1 MTKLKD
7 LKDIL
12 DAIPK
17 GKKITSTAIMAVADI
32 DYFRKNKPNTVVEKG
47 KIKINFET
55 VFAKLFTTEQELNP
69 VCFNMEIAGIFS
81 GMSDRLFLCL
91 MKEIDSDKR
100 KNIAKI
106 SIGCIEEDTSFL
118 DEPSEYSKFFV
129 FDITYKP
136 KEKFVKQTDKEVVD
150 SLKSQLGQLRSQ
162 IQ

>member
-1 MTKLKD
+1 MTKLTN
-7 LKDIL
+7 LKEIL
-12 DAIPK
+12 KTMPE
-17 GKKITSTAIMAVADI
+17 GKRITTTAIMAVTDI
-32 DYFRKNKPNTVVEKG
+32 DYFRKDKPNPVIEREKV
-47 KIKINFET
+47 KISFDA
-55 VFAKLFTTEQELNP
+55 VFANLFTTQQELNP

-106 SIGCIEEDTSFL
+106 SIGCIEVDTSFL

-150 SLKSQLGQLRSQ
+150 SLKSQLGQLRSE

>member
-1 MTKLKD
+1 MTKLTN

-12 DAIPK
+12 QTIPE
-17 GKKITSTAIMAVADI
+17 GKKITTTAIMAVTDI
-32 DYFRKNKPNTVVEKG
+32 DYFRKDKLNPVVKKEKV
-47 KIKINFET
+47 KISFET
-55 VFAKLFTTEQELNP
+55 VFTNLFAKKQELNA
-69 VCFNMEIAGIFS
+69 VCLVMEIAGVFS
-81 GMSDRLFLCL
+81 GISDKLFLSL
-91 MKEIDSDKR
+91 DKEIGSDNM
-100 KNIAKI
+100 KNIDKI

-150 SLKSQLGQLRSQ
+150 SLKSQLGQLRTE